1 MGKTGIQG
9 LFGTRNTNATALT
22 NPNFYTQHKNKTA
35 TSLGKPK
42 PALDPPAEH
51 KISMHEISRQPEKQ
65 EAREEARLNERSSEK
80 ALFLPSISHPYQQA
94 HRKTEE

>member
-9 LFGTRNTNATALT
+9 LFGTRNTNATAHT
-22 NPNFYTQHKNKTA
+22 NTNFYTQHKNKTA

-42 PALDPPAEH
+42 PTRETPAEH
-51 KISMHEISRQPEKQ
+51 KISMHEVSRQPEKQ
-65 EAREEARLNERSSEK
+65 EAKEEGRVDERSSEK
-80 ALFLPSISHPYQQA
+80 TLFLPSISQPYQQA

>member
-9 LFGTRNTNATALT
+9 LFGTRNTNATAHT
-22 NPNFYTQHKNKTA
+22 NTNFYTQHKDKTA

-42 PALDPPAEH
+42 PTREPPAEH
-51 KISMHEISRQPEKQ
+51 KISMHEASRQPEKQ
-65 EAREEARLNERSSEK
+65 EGRVDERSSEK
-80 ALFLPSISHPYQQA
+80 TLFLPSISHPYQQA